1 MCTVAFAAAAIAEA
15 HPWKTG
21 FLAFRFGLFVY
32 LLPLAFL
39 FGGLLDFGDPLQLV
53 RAVVTVMLAA
63 YAFSG
68 AVVGYRAG
76 PLAPWQRGVL
86 LVATGVF
93 FHPDLV
99 TDAVG
104 IALMVLVLGVQF
116 ATKRGILKGAE
127 RVQGD

>member
-1 MCTVAFAAAAIAEA
+1 
-15 HPWKTG
+15 
-21 FLAFRFGLFVY
+21 
-32 LLPLAFL
+32 
-39 FGGLLDFGDPLQLV
+39 
-53 RAVVTVMLAA
+53 MLAA

-76 PLAPWQRGVL
+76 PLAPWQRVLL

-116 ATKRGILKGAE
+116 ATKQGILKGAE